1 MPHRHRQ
8 VAPESLPVR
17 EELDALARR
26 YHHGRNEHQ
35 RASPDSAL
43 RRQLQEEMLEV
54 RGRFERVLEEW
65 VPGPELRE
73 AWLEYLKNRTA
84 EPEGPPA
91 IEPLAF
97 KGMHDASGSIAE
109 VRGRDDD
116 AQVWVDGA
124 LVERVVAQKDFTQE
138 VSPAVFRADGMDF
151 AELFDASP
159 EALSALDAYRRDGG
173 EPPWQY
179 ASELL
184 ADGLIDVHFELTPRG
199 RRALAQL

>member
-1 MPHRHRQ
+1 MPHRHRH

-26 YHHGRNEHQ
+26 YHKLRSEHRGTPQ
-35 RASPDSAL
+35 TV
-43 RRQLQEEMLEV
+43 EV
-54 RGRFERVLEEW
+54 RERFERVLEEW
-65 VPGPELRE
+65 VPEPELRD

-84 EPEGPPA
+84 EPDGPSA

-97 KGMHDASGSIAE
+97 KGVHEASGSVAE

-116 AQVWVDGA
+116 AHVWVDGT
-124 LVERVVAQKDFTQE
+124 LVERVVAQKDLTQE
-138 VSPAVFRADGMDF
+138 VSPAVFRADGMEF
-151 AELFDASP
+151 VELFDASP
-159 EALSALDAYRRDGG
+159 DALAALDAYRRDVG

-199 RRALAQL
+199 RRALAQR

>member
-17 EELDALARR
+17 EELDALARQ
-26 YHHGRNEHQ
+26 YHRLKSEHQ
-35 RASPDSAL
+35 DA
-43 RRQLQEEMLEV
+43 LEV
-54 RGRFERVLEEW
+54 RERFERLLEEW
-65 VPGPELRE
+65 VPDEELRE

-97 KGMHDASGSIAE
+97 KGVHEASGSVAE

-116 AQVWVDGA
+116 AQVWVDGT
-124 LVERVVAQKDFTQE
+124 LVERVVAQKDLTQE
-138 VSPAVFRADGMDF
+138 VSPAVFRADGIEF
-151 AELFDASP
+151 VEIFDASP
-159 EALSALDAYRRDGG
+159 EALAALDAYRRDGG
-173 EPPWQY
+173 DPSWQY